1 VRTLALWCPDWP
13 VTAWGATPRD
23 PVAVL
28 EAGRVAACSAAARE
42 AGVAIGLRRR
52 EAESRCP
59 GLALFE
65 REPPREARCF
75 EPLVAAVAGIT
86 PGVEVVR
93 PGLCVL
99 GARGPARYFGG
110 ELALCSTVREVA
122 AAALAQVMEL
132 ELPLGATG
140 IGAIGIGVAD
150 GIFGATLAARAGV
163 IVPRSGTGAF
173 LAPLPLSVL
182 RRPELVDL
190 LGRLGIDS
198 LGAFAALD
206 ASTVLAR
213 FGPDAAVAHRL
224 AAGREERP
232 LRPSARAEELCARVE
247 LDPPADRVDRALF
260 AARTCAD
267 DLVRQL
273 EERGLAC
280 LALSIEAMT
289 EHGEELVRT
298 WRGEEELG
306 VDGMVERLRWQ
317 LEGWLTGT
325 AANAPSGGIEL
336 VRLRADE
343 VVRRGGR
350 QLGLWGEVS
359 EADRRATRG
368 LDRLRGML
376 GPEAVF
382 LGRLSGGRAPG
393 DRVRLVPWG
402 EESAAEPGDAP
413 PWPGRHPQPAPA
425 LVYPEPLPAEVTCS
439 RGESVRVSARGRL
452 SAAPAR
458 LAVGRGP
465 ASEVLAWAGPWLSD
479 ERWWDRGERRRR
491 ARFQLLVADQRAYL
505 CSVEESRW
513 WVEATYD

>member
-1 VRTLALWCPDWP
+1 MRTLALWCPDWP

-42 AGVAIGLRRR
+42 AGVVIGLRRR

-86 PGVEVVR
+86 PAVEVVR

-99 GARGPARYFGG
+99 DARAPARYFGG
-110 ELALCSTVREVA
+110 EVALCSTVRAVA
-122 AAALAQVMEL
+122 AAALAQMGPEL
-132 ELPLGATG
+132 LLD
-140 IGAIGIGVAD
+140 AIGIGVAD

-163 IVPRSGTGAF
+163 IVPRTGTGAF
-173 LAPLPLSVL
+173 LAPFPLSVL
-182 RRPELVDL
+182 RRPELADL
-190 LGRLGIDS
+190 LGRLGVDS

-206 ASTVLAR
+206 ASMVLAR
-213 FGPDAAVAHRL
+213 FGPDAAAVHRL
-224 AAGREERP
+224 ASGGEERP
-232 LRPSARAEELCARVE
+232 LYPSALPEELCSRVE

-260 AARTCAD
+260 AARACAD
-267 DLVRQL
+267 DLARQL

-280 LALSIEAMT
+280 TLLSIEALT
-289 EHGEELVRT
+289 EQGEELVRT

-306 VDGMVERLRWQ
+306 VDAMVERLRWQ
-317 LEGWLTGT
+317 LEGWLAGT
-325 AANAPSGGIEL
+325 AANVPSGGIEL

-343 VVRRGGR
+343 VIRRGGR
-350 QLGLWGEVS
+350 QLGLWGAVS

-382 LGRLSGGRAPG
+382 VGRLSGGRGPG
-393 DRVRLVPWG
+393 DRGRFVPWG
-402 EESAAEPGDAP
+402 EEPRSATGDDP
-413 PWPGRHPQPAPA
+413 PWPGRHPLPAPA
-425 LVYPEPLPAEVTCS
+425 LVHPEPLAAEVTGS
-439 RGESVRVSARGRL
+439 DGEPVRVSARGRL
-452 SAAPAR
+452 SAAPER
-458 LAVGRGP
+458 LAVGGGP
-465 ASEVLAWAGPWLSD
+465 STAVVAWAGPWLSD
-479 ERWWDRGERRRR
+479 ERWWDLGARRRR
-491 ARFQLLVADQRAYL
+491 ARFQLLGVDQRAHL
-505 CSVEESRW
+505 CSVEQGRW

>member
-28 EAGRVAACSAAARE
+28 EAGRVAACSARARA

-59 GLALFE
+59 GLALFD

-86 PGVEVVR
+86 PALEVVR

-99 GARGPARYFGG
+99 DARAPARYFGG
-110 ELALCSTVREVA
+110 EGALCSTVREVA
-122 AAALAQVMEL
+122 AGALAET
-132 ELPLGATG
+132 LGESA
-140 IGAIGIGVAD
+140 ADAVRVGVAD
-150 GIFGATLAARAGV
+150 GIFGATLAAR
-163 IVPRSGTGAF
+163 TGAVVAPGETAAF

-206 ASTVLAR
+206 GPSVLAR
-213 FGPDAAVAHRL
+213 FGPDARLAHRL

-232 LRPSARAEELCARVE
+232 LRRSALAEELGARVE

-260 AARTCAD
+260 VARVCAD

-273 EERGLAC
+273 DERGLAC
-280 LALSIEAMT
+280 TLLSIEAMT

-298 WRGEEELG
+298 WRGEEALG
-306 VDGMVERLRWQ
+306 VDAIVERLRWQ
-317 LEGWLTGT
+317 LEGWLAGT
-325 AANAPSGGIEL
+325 AASAPSGGIEL

-350 QLGLWGEVS
+350 QLGLWGAVS

-376 GPEAVF
+376 GPEAVL
-382 LGRLSGGRAPG
+382 LGRLSGGRGPA
-393 DRVRLVPWG
+393 DRGRFLPWG
-402 EESAAEPGDAP
+402 EEPPAETGGDP
-413 PWPGRHPQPAPA
+413 PWPGHHPQPAPA
-425 LVYPEPLPAEVTCS
+425 LVYPEPLAALVTGAD
-439 RGESVRVSARGRL
+439 GEPVEVSARGRL
-452 SAAPAR
+452 SAAPER
-458 LAVGRGP
+458 LSIDGDPSTAV
-465 ASEVLAWAGPWLSD
+465 VAWAGPWLSD
-479 ERWWDRGERRRR
+479 ERWWDRTARRRR
-491 ARFQLLVADQRAYL
+491 ARFQLLDAERRAHL
-505 CSVEESRW
+505 CSVEQGRW